1 MPLSRMISSP
11 GFLRSKPALLWLG
24 LLGTIMSLL
33 LAGYVRHAEQRTA
46 RLELNERVNLRHTLL
61 REGLANYSSALRGLR
76 LLIENS
82 DSLTLEEFNQAAAE
96 TTRNTPGIQ
105 AVNWVPIISTAQVP
119 DFLAAVRREVSADF
133 QMRELSSDGRV
144 VPATSRPEYAVITYT
159 YPLDSN
165 RPALGYDI
173 LTAPTAATQAQA
185 RSSDAILI
193 TRRFRLVQG
202 HEGIVLICSI
212 RRNRDTTPPPHG
224 GPGLAQIV
232 LRFEPM
238 LSRIWDKTANNAVD
252 VMLTDITDSTSRPVH
267 LYTQFADSR
276 SLDLPP
282 SEVAAFIASSI
293 QFQDIPIGGRLWRA
307 HYRPRD
313 SWFASRATYAPLAL
327 LLGGLLFTGL
337 FVCYLRTLQLQNSHI
352 AREVEERTAELRNSR
367 VTLEAIVDNHPGPVW
382 VKDRSGAY
390 IVVNSAFCALYERP
404 RESVLG
410 YNDDK
415 LLPPQAIEALLSKE
429 EAIPG
434 LPVSRSYE
442 ATLHQGSSRLFCLV
456 HQFPLHTP
464 SGDVFATAGVATD
477 ITASREAEIAH
488 REVERKLL
496 ETQKLESLGV
506 LAGGIAHDFNNLLT
520 GILGHANLVSIKL
533 PRESPLHHDLNCIET
548 ASQRAAELCQQML
561 AYSGQGRVRLD
572 SVELGQLVRDT
583 LPLLRLSLSKR
594 VRLDLEFA
602 PGLPPIH
609 GDLTQIRQIV
619 MNLLMNASEAI
630 GEQDGDIN
638 LQTDLVDASSG
649 FFKHCVN
656 SPDLPAGRYVSLA
669 VRDTGAGMTPA
680 TIARIF
686 DPFFTTKFVGRGLGL
701 SAVLGIVRGHHGAL
715 QVESKPGLG
724 TTFRLYLP
732 AALAGP
738 AADAPAAARVAA
750 PRPAGHLLLV
760 DDEPNVRAAIEAILI
775 NLHYKVDTGIDGTDG
790 LRVFQRQPSVY
801 QAALLDLT
809 MPGMDGFALLK
820 AIRRLRP
827 DLPVLVMSG
836 YGGEKLRD
844 GLGDIPRVAYIGK
857 PFTLADLRA
866 ALDRLIEG

>member
-1 MPLSRMISSP
+1 
-11 GFLRSKPALLWLG
+11 
-24 LLGTIMSLL
+24 MSML
-33 LAGYVRHAEQRTA
+33 LAGYVWHAEDRTA
-46 RLELNERVNLRHTLL
+46 RLELKERVNLRHTLL
-61 REGLANYSSALRGLR
+61 REGLADYGSALRGLR

-82 DSLTLEEFNQAAAE
+82 DSLTLAEFKRAAAE
-96 TTRNTPGIQ
+96 TTQNTPGIQ
-105 AVNWVPIISTAQVP
+105 AVNWVPIVTSAQVP

-133 QMRELSSDGRV
+133 RLRELSSDGQV
-144 VPATSRPEYAVITYT
+144 VPATVRPEYAVITYT
-159 YPLDSN
+159 YPPESN
-165 RPALGYDI
+165 LPALGYDI
-173 LTAPTAATQAQA
+173 LTAPTAATQAKA
-185 RSSDAILI
+185 RASDSIHI

-212 RRNRDTTPPPHG
+212 RRDSDATPPPHG
-224 GPGLAQIV
+224 GPGFAQIV

-238 LSRIWDKTANNAVD
+238 LSRIWDKAGNHAVD
-252 VMLTDITDSTSRPVH
+252 VMLVDVTESDTAPVH
-267 LYTQFADSR
+267 LYTQLADNR
-276 SLDLPP
+276 RLDLPK
-282 SEVAAFIASSI
+282 SDVAAFIASSI

-307 HYRPRD
+307 YYRPRD
-313 SWFASRATYAPLAL
+313 SWFQSRATYAPFAL
-327 LLGGLLFTGL
+327 LLGGLLFSCL
-337 FVCYLRTLQLQNSHI
+337 SICHLRTLQLQNSRI

-390 IVVNSAFCALYERP
+390 IVVNSAFCALYARP
-404 RESVLG
+404 REGVLG
-410 YNDDK
+410 GNDEA
-415 LLPPQAIEALLSKE
+415 LLPPKAIEALLSKE
-429 EAIPG
+429 ESIPG
-434 LPVSRSYE
+434 RPACRSYE
-442 ATLHQGSSRLFCLV
+442 ATLHHGPSRLFCLV

-572 SVELGQLVRDT
+572 TVELGQLVRET

-602 PGLPPIH
+602 AGLPPIH

-630 GEQDGDIN
+630 GDHDGEIK
-638 LQTDLVDASSG
+638 LQTDLLDAPAG
-649 FFKHCVN
+649 FFKLCVN

-669 VRDTGAGMTPA
+669 ISDSGVGMTPA

-701 SAVLGIVRGHHGAL
+701 SAVLGIVRGHHGAM

-732 AALAGP
+732 AAPVGP
-738 AADAPAAARVAA
+738 DPDKTPAPRVAA

-760 DDEPNVRAAIEAILI
+760 DDEPNVRAAIEGILLT
-775 NLHYKVDTGIDGTDG
+775 LHYKVDTGIDGNDG
-790 LRVFQRQPSVY
+790 LRVFQRQPSSY

-809 MPGMDGFALLK
+809 MPGMDGIALLK
-820 AIRRLRP
+820 AMRRLRP

-844 GLGDIPRVAYIGK
+844 GLGDTPRVAFIGK
-857 PFTLADLRA
+857 PFTLADLRT
-866 ALDRLIEG
+866 ALDGLLEG